1 MGGINILIMAKVLLI
16 NSNRFMH
23 PWPVIPF
30 GLCYVASALEADGKH
45 NVAFLDLC
53 FSLNCEEDIQKSI
66 RKFVPDVIGISI
78 RNIDDTGG
86 YATHFLLEDVKYDV
100 VDFCKKEFS
109 GPIVI
114 GGPSVGISGREM
126 LEFFDLEYAV
136 RGDGEAVMPEFVKRV
151 ESGQSMEGLKGLI
164 IRREG
169 IITEDNEPFRM
180 ENLDSIPFPKPLRY
194 LNLKQYRKFG
204 SPLHIQTKRGCALRC
219 SYCTYNKIEGKKY
232 RLRNPGLVADE
243 IEILVKETGITHIEF
258 TDSIFNFPLSHAK
271 EVLRE
276 VIRKKLDLRLHT
288 MGLSPGAVDE
298 ELLDLMKCAGFD
310 EVDIGA
316 ESTCDAILENL
327 AKDFDY
333 NDIIN
338 TSKLVKKKK
347 IPVTWF
353 IMLGAF
359 AETRETVFESLNNIS
374 RVASKWDL
382 VFVSTGIR
390 VYNGAPISLELI
402 KQNIQCTS
410 DNFLHPVKI
419 EPANISLS
427 EIHTIAK
434 RFSFRFPNFY
444 LYEKE
449 HIKPGWAL
457 IAANFL
463 LKFFHSRQPV
473 WRLLILLKK
482 IEQIIGITLVKRGI
496 YELKYSFI
504 RNRSLSAN
512 GFTIIKKNK

>member
-1 MGGINILIMAKVLLI
+1 MAKVLLI

-30 GLCYVASALEADGKH
+30 GLCYVASALEANENH
-45 NVAFLDLC
+45 NVCFLDLC
-53 FSLNCEEDIQKSI
+53 FSLNCEEETGNAI
-66 RKFVPDVIGISI
+66 RNFKPDVIGISI

-86 YATHFLLEDVKYDV
+86 YSTHFLLEDVKNDV
-100 VDFCKKEFS
+100 VDHCKKEFT

-126 LEFFDLEYAV
+126 LEYFDLEYAI
-136 RGDGEAVMPEFVKRV
+136 RGDGEAVMPELVTRF
-151 ESGQSMEGLKGLI
+151 ESGQSLEGLKGLI

-169 IITEDNEPFRM
+169 IIIEENEPFRM
-180 ENLDSIPFPKPLRY
+180 KDLDMIPFPKPGRY
-194 LNLKQYRKFG
+194 LDLRKYRLFG

-219 SYCTYNKIEGKKY
+219 SYCTYNKIEGNKY
-232 RLRNPGLVADE
+232 RLRNPRLVADE
-243 IEILVKETGITHIEF
+243 IEILIQETGINHIEF
-258 TDSIFNFPLSHAK
+258 TDSIFNFPLPHAK
-271 EVLRE
+271 EVLKE
-276 VIRKKLDLRLHT
+276 LIRKNLDLRLHT
-288 MGLSPGAVDE
+288 MGLSPAAVDE
-298 ELLDLMKCAGFD
+298 ELLDLMNSAGFT

-316 ESTCDAILENL
+316 ESTCDTILKNL

-338 TSKLVKKKK
+338 TSNLVKKKK

-359 AETRETVFESLNNIS
+359 AETRETVIESLNNIS
-374 RVASKWDL
+374 RIASKWDL
-382 VFVSTGIR
+382 IFVSTGVR
-390 VYNGAPISLELI
+390 VYNGAPISKELL

-419 EPANISLS
+419 EPEKISLS
-427 EIHTIAK
+427 DINTIAE

-444 LYEKE
+444 LYKKE
-449 HIKPGWAL
+449 QIKPGWAL
-457 IAANFL
+457 ISANL
-463 LKFFHSRQPV
+463 LLNFFHSRQPV

-482 IEQIIGITLVKRGI
+482 IEKILGITFVKRGI
-496 YELKYSFI
+496 YELKS
-504 RNRSLSAN
+504 RLTKDKRQLSN
-512 GFTIIKKNK
+512 GFSLITHNSTKL